1 MRRIINFLIS
11 IFKKDHSSGPIVNDM
26 SKDNEELD
34 HSSKHEVL
42 PQSIQLS
49 DILSFLRTING
60 NVYNM
65 STQLVNLQAEVAN
78 SVQTQQAIVAL
89 LTRVVEYITSNA
101 VDPAAL
107 DALTQALAGAR
118 EALAAGA
125 AGVSAVID
133 PTPQP

>member
-1 MRRIINFLIS
+1 
-11 IFKKDHSSGPIVNDM
+11 M